1 MIRSSPLGRAE
12 FEIPKRR
19 LAERLRALGIQDAR
33 VLEAV
38 ANVPRHLLIP
48 EPLRGQ
54 AYQDISLPIGAGQT
68 ISAPSTVASMTQA
81 LELTGSETVL
91 EVGTG
96 SSYQAA
102 ILSRLVARVVSIE
115 RVPQLAARA
124 RTALD
129 NLGVTNVVVHLGD
142 GTAGRP
148 ADAPFDAIVVTA
160 GGPEVP
166 QPLLAQLA
174 PGGRLVG
181 PFGARDRQML
191 IRIRCDRR
199 GNFSREELGTCR
211 FVELLGTHGWAAA

>member
-1 MIRSSPLGRAE
+1 MIQSSPLGRAE
-12 FEIPKRR
+12 LALSRRR
-19 LAERLRALGIQDAR
+19 LSDRLRAIGIRDER

-38 ANVPRHLLIP
+38 ASVPRHLLIP
-48 EPLRGQ
+48 EALRGQ
-54 AYQDISLPIGAGQT
+54 AYKDVSLPIGAGQT
-68 ISAPSTVASMTQA
+68 ISAPRTVAAMTQA
-81 LELTGSETVL
+81 LQLAGSETVL

-96 SSYQAA
+96 SGYQAA

-129 NLGVTNVVVHLGD
+129 HLGVDNVVVHLGD
-142 GTAGRP
+142 GSAGRS

-174 PGGRLVG
+174 PGGCLVG
-181 PFGARDRQML
+181 PFGTRGRQKL
-191 IRIRCDRR
+191 IRMRCDGR
-199 GNFSREELGTCR
+199 GNFSREELGPCR

>member
-12 FEIPKRR
+12 FEIPRRR

-33 VLEAV
+33 VLEAL

-54 AYQDISLPIGAGQT
+54 AYQDVSLPIGAGQT
-68 ISAPSTVASMTQA
+68 ISAPSTVAAMTQA
-81 LELTGSETVL
+81 LELTGSEIVL

-129 NLGVTNVVVHLGD
+129 NLGVTIVVVHLGD
-142 GTAGRP
+142 GTAGRT
-148 ADAPFDAIVVTA
+148 ADAPFDAILITA
-160 GGPEVP
+160 GGPDVP

-174 PGGRLVG
+174 PGGCLVG
-181 PFGARDRQML
+181 PFGTRGRQKL
-191 IRIRCDRR
+191 IRMRCDGR
-199 GNFSREELGTCR
+199 GNFSREELGPCR

>member
-1 MIRSSPLGRAE
+1 MIRSSPIGRVE
-12 FEIPKRR
+12 LELPRRR
-19 LAERLRALGIQDAR
+19 LSERLRALGIRDER
-33 VLEAV
+33 VLEAI
-38 ANVPRHLLIP
+38 ASVPRHLLIP

-54 AYQDISLPIGAGQT
+54 AYKDVSLPIGAGQT
-68 ISAPSTVASMTQA
+68 ISAPSTVAAMTQA
-81 LELTGSETVL
+81 LQPTGSETVL

-96 SSYQAA
+96 SGYQAA

-148 ADAPFDAIVVTA
+148 ADAPFDAVVVTA

-166 QPLLAQLA
+166 QPLLAQLV
-174 PGGRLVG
+174 PGGCLVG
-181 PFGARDRQML
+181 PFGAR
-191 IRIRCDRR
+191 
-199 GNFSREELGTCR
+199 
-211 FVELLGTHGWAAA
+211 

>member
-1 MIRSSPLGRAE
+1 MTRSRPLGRVE
-12 FEIPKRR
+12 LELPRRR
-19 LAERLRALGIQDAR
+19 LSERLRALGIRDER

-38 ANVPRHLLIP
+38 ASVPRHLLIP

-54 AYQDISLPIGAGQT
+54 AYKDVSLPIGAGQT
-68 ISAPSTVASMTQA
+68 ISAPSTVAAMTQA
-81 LELTGSETVL
+81 LLPTGSETVL

-96 SSYQAA
+96 SGYQAA

-166 QPLLAQLA
+166 RPLLEQLA

-181 PFGARDRQML
+181 PFGARERQKLVRMQ
-191 IRIRCDRR
+191 CDGH
-199 GNFSREELGTCR
+199 GNFSREELGPCR